1 MDRYLVGKCGDCS
14 WRVGSRVV
22 AYVSWPRFG
31 AIWELAV
38 FLGCEWSI
46 RVSGMLMRGFVCV
59 RVSNLLK
66 DAKMWCSREPFEIST
81 CDVWM
86 TLRLQSQ

>member
-1 MDRYLVGKCGDCS
+1 M
-14 WRVGSRVV
+14 V
-22 AYVSWPRFG
+22 AYVSRPRFG
-31 AIWELAV
+31 AISELAV
-38 FLGCEWSI
+38 FLGCVSWI

-66 DAKMWCSREPFEIST
+66 DAEMWCSREPFEIST